1 MTIGTI
7 GWMSRGGNLTTTE
20 KWKITIAGIRKRIQ
34 QSRSNHSS
42 NGSILEQLDLR
53 ALDHIE
59 PPGDKL
65 SMVAA
70 QAAKRLQH
78 EWLTNH
84 SWRTYAWSGLLALQ
98 SGLKHDRG
106 ILFSACLLH
115 DIGLTAHASLPK
127 SDCFTLRGARA
138 ATKILARNGATEEQ
152 IHRIAEAITL
162 HMNLDVSIDQ
172 GVEAH
177 LLQAGAG
184 MDVIGQRGHEIPSN
198 LKAAVLT
205 RYPRLNFKNAFCNCM
220 RIQAAENSKSRAHL
234 YVRRLGF
241 LGLIRNAPFEE

>member
-7 GWMSRGGNLTTTE
+7 AWMSRGGSLTATE
-20 KWKITIAGIRKRIQ
+20 KWKLTIAGIRKRIRD
-34 QSRSNHSS
+34 SRPDQAA
-42 NGSILEQLDLR
+42 NGSMLGQLDLR
-53 ALDHIE
+53 ALDFIE
-59 PPGDKL
+59 PPTDRL
-65 SMVAA
+65 SVVAA

-84 SWRTYAWSGLLALQ
+84 SWRTYAWGGLLALQ
-98 SGLKHDRG
+98 AGLKSDRG
-106 ILFSACLLH
+106 ILFAACQLH
-115 DIGLTAHASLPK
+115 DIGLTAHAGLPK

-138 ATKILARNGATEEQ
+138 ASNILARNGATADQ

-162 HMNLDVSIDQ
+162 HMNLEVGVDQ

-184 MDVIGQRGHEIPSN
+184 MDVIGQRSHEIPSG
-198 LKAAVLT
+198 LQSAVLA
-205 RYPRLNFKNAFCNCM
+205 RHPRLNFKNAFCNCM
-220 RIQAAENSKSRAHL
+220 KMQAAETPRSRANL

-241 LGLIRNAPFEE
+241 LGLIRRAPFDE